1 MRCQIPKMEELE
13 HIVTIVSF
21 KEFQDLINKTGEDEL
36 TVMQL
41 IDAIAQINGE
51 IYEQTNSY
59 GAT

>member
-1 MRCQIPKMEELE
+1 MEELE

>member
-1 MRCQIPKMEELE
+1 MEELE

-21 KEFQDLINKTGEDEL
+21 KEFEDLIKKAGNDDL
-36 TVMQL
+36 TIMQL